1 MPVRDEKKKSPSQNL
16 EQFLE
21 VELLHSLGCYGD
33 ATASAGRFDFD
44 GIWECEG
51 ALERTRDLNRLLDE
65 LRDDPR
71 EDVRHPDPALD
82 FEGERDDEGNL
93 PDHKLGLLLDTQKC
107 RERLRR
113 ITDFYSTGITALD
126 DLLEASSTEREAPPE
141 PLERLGTGLF
151 WDREPASSNW
161 QVNRSFWTRLD
172 PDQTEEE
179 DRWKQPLSEGETR
192 RIEGKRARFRER
204 REAVESALKP
214 QLTYRGE
221 WSPERANDHAEAL
234 LAMDLR
240 KTGSAEDCVTPGFVI
255 QCLVAAHLRMHAV
268 EHFLSLPFEEAM
280 KKSSVNI
287 EETLQKLQEAEALN
301 TFVYVVSR
309 SMPWLFASAGG
320 QRQKVFDICRNGF
333 GAGEEKRPDDDLPEN
348 GREVFSAFWRSQ
360 RLALL
365 ALHRRAFGHSLRDA
379 LDMESFNDSAFKD
392 FHKLQRLLRVQRRMF
407 DERTKGRNE
416 RIRPLDFVDGLDA
429 LAETHIGDLYRSDH
443 AHPVA
448 LKHFCDAVDRLDH
461 LSKDL
466 LKRDRTKRP
475 RDPSTR
481 VAEMIF
487 GDLEEGP
494 HKVACYLQDS
504 RWRVHLM
511 MSKGKGFYE
520 AGNLKRSVKWLLRSW
535 GAFLVL
541 LYHEE
546 GGLYQSVGPDKRR
559 KLTQAK
565 LVETFSD
572 IDEAVRGLSVIKNEP
587 DFSKPDLARVLEPI
601 VKRAKKTAIDES
613 LRVIGSEI
621 LLRLGH
627 VLFVLRLDAEGGK
640 EKHRLASICLDRA
653 EELDPSSILVL
664 ADQLKITHRR
674 QLPGDALDPK
684 DIESPE
690 HQWPYGRGN
699 PEQLIRV
706 IEYDLLRWLATKQK
720 EPSSGSQPVGKVK
733 PESPVTDR
741 GQDRRVAR
749 ELIAGLL
756 THTDSINVR
765 QAQVYRYLMQPKRP
779 ARSIS
784 PAESWSATG
793 RSRSHDVSEEPAIEF
808 ICLRRYSSFF
818 PFVPRPSAF
827 RSLGGGYLLR
837 LHHKDGDCDAPFGIA
852 VDPGPDFID
861 NLYRCGFGLGD
872 VNMVILTHDHPDHS
886 VDLAPILSLMGYRM
900 KHGDDTF
907 KPPVREHPEI
917 PVRRMLIVGNESV
930 ARQLRFFNKPHRSEI
945 DAEDPKRPDA
955 LQIVSFDEFDG
966 FFRETM
972 ARRER
977 DELPEVA
984 IPEQLRLK
992 PVVSIRH
999 SDGYGML
1006 AYGFRLS
1013 LGEDGPSIGFTG
1025 DTGGFMLM
1033 NDGKDPQKRWG
1044 IEPFDPHGTM
1054 ALCGHQTWREHWAPV
1069 LDSDVLIPHVSG
1081 LPLSQLLVLANN
1093 GRAEIDWSKDKQGKQ
1108 RSDELRGFWEGLERT
1123 IREQVT
1129 FAFWLPKKDGEVS
1142 LPLEPI
1148 EAGTRWPKGHL
1159 YLIGLLEFARAYKEE
1174 RERLDR
1180 PGLLLVGELREELGS
1195 LRGKIANALNDEI
1208 FEAAA
1213 ANGSEAE
1220 GGCRAL
1226 TTDVGLRLMIR
1237 RPNGKTQV
1245 SVLCSTC
1252 DLDNDR
1258 TRLERFHPP
1267 PEIREVNVKGEN
1279 EGMFYNC
1286 SNHDPSR
1293 QTDPVFI
1300 ERVERYDV
1308 FSANPTP

>member
-1 MPVRDEKKKSPSQNL
+1 MPVKVEKKKGPAQNL

-21 VELLHSLGCYGD
+21 VEFLHSLGCYGD
-33 ATASAGRFDFD
+33 ARASADESDFQ
-44 GIWECEG
+44 GIWDCEG
-51 ALERTRDLNRLLDE
+51 ALERTRDLNCLLDE
-65 LRDDPR
+65 LRDDPG
-71 EDVRHPDPALD
+71 EPVRHPDPSLD
-82 FEGERDDEGNL
+82 AEGEKDEDGN
-93 PDHKLGLLLDTQKC
+93 GLLLGTQKC

-113 ITDFYSTGITALD
+113 ITDFYSTGITALN
-126 DLLEASSTEREAPPE
+126 DLLEASRTARADPPE
-141 PLERLGTGLF
+141 PLERLGTCLF

-161 QVNRSFWTRLD
+161 QVNEDFWTRLD
-172 PDQTEEE
+172 REQTDEE
-179 DRWKQPLSEGETR
+179 DRWKKPLSEGERR
-192 RIEGKRARFRER
+192 RIEGKRARFEER
-204 REAVESALKP
+204 RSAVESALKP

-221 WSPERANDHAEAL
+221 WSPKRADVHAKAL
-234 LAMDLR
+234 LEMDLR
-240 KTGSAEDCVTPGFVI
+240 RTASAEECVTPGFVI

-268 EHFLSLPFEEAM
+268 EHFLSLPFEDAM
-280 KKSSVNI
+280 TMSSVNV
-287 EETLQKLQEAEALN
+287 EEILQKLQEAEALN

-309 SMPWLFASAGG
+309 SMPWLFATAGG
-320 QRQKVFDICRNGF
+320 QRQEVFDICRKGF
-333 GAGEEKRPDDDLPEN
+333 GAGEAPGEDDKVPEN
-348 GREVFSAFWRSQ
+348 GRRVFSSFWRSQ
-360 RLALL
+360 RLAFL

-379 LDMESFNDSAFKD
+379 LDKESFNDSAFKD
-392 FHKLQRLLRVQRRMF
+392 FHKLQRLLRVQRRML
-407 DERTKGRNE
+407 DERTEIAND
-416 RIRPLDFVDGLDA
+416 RIRPLDFVAGLDA

-466 LKRDRTKRP
+466 LKRDKEKRG
-475 RDPSTR
+475 RDRSTR
-481 VAEMIF
+481 EAEEIF

-546 GGLYQSVGPDKRR
+546 GGLYEASPSGKRR
-559 KLTQAK
+559 KLSQPK
-565 LVETFSD
+565 LVETFAD
-572 IDEAVRGLSVIKNEP
+572 IDEAVERLSVIKNDP
-587 DFSKPDLARVLEPI
+587 DFSKPDLARALGPI
-601 VKRAKKTAIDES
+601 VERAKKTDIPKP

-627 VLFVLRLDAEGGK
+627 VLFVLRLDARDGK
-640 EKHRLASICLDRA
+640 EEHELAAGCLDQA
-653 EELDPSSILVL
+653 KELDDSSILVL
-664 ADQLKITHRR
+664 ADQLKIEHRR
-674 QLPGDALDPK
+674 EQQLK
-684 DIESPE
+684 SEEIYSPE
-690 HQWPYGRGN
+690 RQWPYGRGN

-720 EPSSGSQPVGKVK
+720 EPSSGAPEA
-733 PESPVTDR
+733 ESPVTER

-749 ELIAGLL
+749 ELISGLL

-779 ARSIS
+779 ARNIS
-784 PAESWSATG
+784 PAESWSV
-793 RSRSHDVSEEPAIEF
+793 SRSALRDDVSEEPAIEF
-808 ICLRRYSSFF
+808 VCLRRYSSFF

-837 LHHKDGDCDAPFGIA
+837 LHHKDEACPGPFGIA

-907 KPPVREHPEI
+907 KPPVRGRPES

-977 DELPEVA
+977 DEQPEVA
-984 IPEQLRLK
+984 IPDQLRLR

-1025 DTGGFMLM
+1025 DTGGFMLKK
-1033 NDGKDPQKRWG
+1033 DGKAPEDPWE
-1044 IEPFDPHGTM
+1044 IEPNDPHRTM
-1054 ALCGHQTWREHWAPV
+1054 ELCGHQTWQEHWAPV

-1081 LPLSQLLVLANN
+1081 LPLAQLLVLANDGLPAIN
-1093 GRAEIDWSKDKQGKQ
+1093 WKKEKDPEGRK
-1108 RSDELRGFWEGLERT
+1108 RSEDLRRFWEGLEET
-1123 IREQVT
+1123 IRKQVT
-1129 FAFWLPKKDGEVS
+1129 FAFWLPRNKGKVS

-1148 EAGTRWPKGHL
+1148 HDGTKWPKGHL

-1174 RERLDR
+1174 RKRLNR

-1208 FEAAA
+1208 FEACAPDD
-1213 ANGSEAE
+1213 GDAE
-1220 GGCRAL
+1220 RCRAL
-1226 TTDVGLRLMIR
+1226 TTDVGLRLMIK

>member
-1 MPVRDEKKKSPSQNL
+1 MPVKVEKKKRGPSANL
-16 EQFLE
+16 EKFLE
-21 VELLHSLGCYGD
+21 VEFLHSLGCYRD
-33 ATASAGRFDFD
+33 ARVGGEEFDFE
-44 GIWECEG
+44 GINDVRG
-51 ALERTRDLNRLLDE
+51 ALERTRDLNWLLDE
-65 LRDDPR
+65 RRDDPER
-71 EDVRHPDPALD
+71 KERHPDPALD
-82 FEGERDDEGNL
+82 PEAEEDEDGNL
-93 PDHKLGLLLDTQKC
+93 PPHRLGLLLDTEEC
-107 RERLRR
+107 RKRLRR
-113 ITDFYSTGITALD
+113 ITDFYSTGITALN
-126 DLLEASSTEREAPPE
+126 DLLEAAETNREDPPE
-141 PLERLGTGLF
+141 DLERLGTCLF
-151 WDREPASSNW
+151 WDREPASSNSE
-161 QVNRSFWTRLD
+161 VNQAFWTRLD
-172 PDQTEEE
+172 QEQTEEKE
-179 DRWKQPLSEGETR
+179 RWATPLTTGER
-192 RIEGKRARFRER
+192 RRVEGKRARFQER
-204 REAVESALKP
+204 RKAVEAALKP
-214 QLTYRGE
+214 KLTHRGE
-221 WSPERANDHAEAL
+221 WTPEKAGEHAKAV

-240 KTGSAEDCVTPGFVI
+240 APSGGEDCVTPGFVLE
-255 QCLVAAHLRMHAV
+255 CLVGAHLRMHAV
-268 EHFLSLPFEEAM
+268 ERFLSLPFEEAM
-280 KKSSVNI
+280 TMSSVDVD
-287 EETLQKLQEAEALN
+287 ETLQRLQEAEALN

-309 SMPWLFASAGG
+309 SMPWLFSTDSER
-320 QRQKVFDICRNGF
+320 RQEVLEICRKGF
-333 GAGEEKRPDDDLPEN
+333 GAGEGPQPDPKVPEN
-348 GREVFSAFWRSQ
+348 GRRVFSAFWRSQ

-379 LDMESFNDSAFKD
+379 LDNEAFNDSAFKD
-392 FHKLQRLLRVQRRMF
+392 FHKLQRLLRVQRRML
-407 DERTKGRNE
+407 DERNEKEKE
-416 RIRPLDFVDGLDA
+416 RIRALDFVAGLDA

-448 LKHFCDAVDRLDH
+448 LKHFCDAVDRLDQ
-461 LSKDL
+461 LSRVL
-466 LKRDRTKRP
+466 LKRDREERP
-475 RDPSTR
+475 RDPLR
-481 VAEMIF
+481 REEEKIF

-494 HKVACYLQDS
+494 HKVASYLKDS

-520 AGNLKRSVKWLLRSW
+520 AGNLKRSVKWLLKSW

-541 LYHEE
+541 LYYEE
-546 GGLYQSVGPDKRR
+546 GSLHEWTDSGRRR
-559 KLTQAK
+559 KLSQPGDPFDEIAK
-565 LVETFSD
+565 AVE
-572 IDEAVRGLSVIKNEP
+572 RLSVIKNDP
-587 DFSKPDLARVLEPI
+587 DFSKPDLARWLEEVLAQAARMDIPP
-601 VKRAKKTAIDES
+601 R
-613 LRVIGSEI
+613 LRVIASEI

-627 VLFVLRLDAEGGK
+627 VLFVLRLDAKGG
-640 EKHRLASICLDRA
+640 EEEHALAAICLDRA
-653 EELDPSSILVL
+653 EQLDPSSTLVL
-664 ADQLKITHRR
+664 ADQLKIAHRR
-674 QLPGDALDPK
+674 QLPGNALDAK
-684 DIESPE
+684 DIRSPE
-690 HQWPYGRGN
+690 RQWPYGRGN

-706 IEYDLLRWLATKQK
+706 IEYDLLRWLATKRK
-720 EPSSGSQPVGKVK
+720 EPRSGSGHKK
-733 PESPVTDR
+733 AERPVTDQ

-749 ELIAGLL
+749 ELISGLL

-765 QAQVYRYLMQPKRP
+765 QAQVYRYLMQPKRA

-784 PAESWSATG
+784 PAESWRVSGCAP
-793 RSRSHDVSEEPAIEF
+793 RNDVSEEPAIEF

-837 LHHKDGDCDAPFGIA
+837 LHHKDRNCDAPFGIA

-886 VDLAPILSLMGYRM
+886 VDLTPILSLMGYRM
-900 KHGDDTF
+900 KHGDRTF

-977 DELPEVA
+977 DEQPEVA
-984 IPEQLRLK
+984 IPDQLRLK

-1033 NDGKDPQKRWG
+1033 KGGKNPKDRWE
-1044 IEPFDPHGTM
+1044 IEPFDPHRTM
-1054 ALCGHQTWREHWAPV
+1054 ELCGHQTWREHWAPV

-1081 LPLSQLLVLANN
+1081 LPLAQLLVLAND
-1093 GRAEIDWSKDKQGKQ
+1093 GLPAIDWENEKDPEGKK
-1108 RSDELRGFWEGLERT
+1108 RSDDLRRFWEGLEET
-1123 IREQVT
+1123 IRKQVS
-1129 FAFWLPKKDGEVS
+1129 FAFWLPRNKGMVS

-1148 EAGTRWPKGHL
+1148 HDGTRWPKGHL

-1180 PGLLLVGELREELGS
+1180 PGLLLIGELREELGS

-1208 FEAAA
+1208 FEAAP
-1213 ANGSEAE
+1213 ANGPKDGE
-1220 GGCRAL
+1220 GCRAL
-1226 TTDVGLRLMIR
+1226 TTDVGLRLMIK

-1258 TRLERFHPP
+1258 TRQERFHPP

-1308 FSANPTP
+1308 FSANPT

>member
-1 MPVRDEKKKSPSQNL
+1 MPPTIEKKKGPTQNL

-21 VELLHSLGCYGD
+21 VEFLHSLGCYGD
-33 ATASAGRFDFD
+33 AKASGEEFDFD
-44 GIWECEG
+44 GIWDGEG
-51 ALERTRDLNRLLDE
+51 ALERTKDLNCLLDA
-65 LRDDPR
+65 LRDDPG
-71 EDVRHPDPALD
+71 EPVRHPDPSLGPK
-82 FEGERDDEGNL
+82 GEKDEDGN
-93 PDHKLGLLLDTQKC
+93 GLLLGTQKC
-107 RERLRR
+107 RDRLRR

-126 DLLEASSTEREAPPE
+126 DLLEASQTGREDAAE
-141 PLERLGTGLF
+141 PLERLGTCLF
-151 WDREPASSNW
+151 WDREPASSNR
-161 QVNRSFWTRLD
+161 QVNMEFWVRLD
-172 PDQTEEE
+172 DEQTDEE
-179 DRWKQPLSEGETR
+179 DRWKTPLSEGERR
-192 RIEGKRARFRER
+192 RIEGKRARFQER
-204 REAVESALKP
+204 RKAVESALKP

-221 WSPERANDHAEAL
+221 WSPARADDHAKAL

-240 KTGSAEDCVTPGFVI
+240 KTGSTEDCVTPGFVI

-280 KKSSVNI
+280 TMSSVNV

-309 SMPWLFASAGG
+309 SMPWLFATAGG
-320 QRQKVFDICRNGF
+320 QRQEVFDICRDGF
-333 GAGEEKRPDDDLPEN
+333 GAGKDQPADDDAPEN
-348 GREVFSAFWRSQ
+348 GRRVFSAFWRSQ

-379 LDMESFNDSAFKD
+379 LDKEAFNDSAFKD
-392 FHKLQRLLRVQRRMF
+392 FHKLQRLLRVQRRSL
-407 DERTKGRNE
+407 DERKDDGNE
-416 RIRPLDFVDGLDA
+416 RIRPLDFVAGLDA

-466 LKRDRTKRP
+466 LKRDKEKRSGD
-475 RDPSTR
+475 RSTR
-481 VAEMIF
+481 EEEAIF
-487 GDLEEGP
+487 GALEEGP

-520 AGNLKRSVKWLLRSW
+520 AGNLKRSVKWLLKSW

-541 LYHEE
+541 LHHER
-546 GGLYQSVGPDKRR
+546 GGLHQTTGSGDGR
-559 KLTQAK
+559 KLTEPK
-565 LVETFSD
+565 LVERFEH
-572 IDEAVRGLSVIKNEP
+572 IDEAVRRLSVIKNDP
-587 DFSKPDLARVLEPI
+587 DFSKPDLARLLEPI
-601 VKRAKKTAIDES
+601 VEEAQETEIPES

-627 VLFVLRLDAEGGK
+627 VLFVLRLDAKDGK
-640 EKHRLASICLDRA
+640 EEHRLAEACLDRA
-653 EELDPSSILVL
+653 RELDDSSILVL
-664 ADQLKITHRR
+664 ADQLKIKHRR
-674 QLPGDALDPK
+674 AHQMKPDE
-684 DIESPE
+684 IFSPE
-690 HQWPYGRGN
+690 RQWPYGRGN

-706 IEYDLLRWLATKQK
+706 IEYDLLRWLATKKK
-720 EPSSGSQPVGKVK
+720 EPSSGSEEAIAGSK
-733 PESPVTDR
+733 PESPVTKR

-749 ELIAGLL
+749 ELISGLL

-765 QAQVYRYLMQPKRP
+765 QAQVHRYLMQPKRP

-784 PAESWSATG
+784 PAESWQVSGSAL
-793 RSRSHDVSEEPAIEF
+793 RDDASEEPAIEF

-837 LHHKDGDCDAPFGIA
+837 LHHKDRNCDAPFGVA

-907 KPPVREHPEI
+907 KPPVRGNPDS
-917 PVRRMLIVGNESV
+917 PVRRLLIVGNESV

-945 DAEDPKRPDA
+945 GADDPKRPDA
-955 LQIVSFDEFDG
+955 LQIVSFDEFEG

-1025 DTGGFMLM
+1025 DTGGFLLKKE
-1033 NDGKDPQKRWG
+1033 DEDSETPWE
-1044 IEPFDPHGTM
+1044 IEPNDPHRTM

-1081 LPLSQLLVLANN
+1081 LPLSQLLVLAND
-1093 GRAEIDWSKDKQGKQ
+1093 GLPKIDWGRDKKGKE
-1108 RSDELRGFWEGLERT
+1108 RSDDLRRFWEGLEEA
-1123 IREQVT
+1123 IRQQVT
-1129 FAFWLPKKDGEVS
+1129 FAFWLPEKDGAVS

-1208 FEAAA
+1208 FEASAMERS
-1213 ANGSEAE
+1213 GSYEDE
-1220 GGCRAL
+1220 DGCRAL
-1226 TTDVGLRLMIR
+1226 TTDVGLRLMIK

-1258 TRLERFHPP
+1258 TRLERFHSPQ
-1267 PEIREVNVKGEN
+1267 EIREVNVKGEN

-1308 FSANPTP
+1308 FSANPNP

>member
-1 MPVRDEKKKSPSQNL
+1 MPVKIAKKKRRPEDNL
-16 EQFLE
+16 EKFLE
-21 VELLHSLGCYGD
+21 VEFLHSLGCYRD
-33 ATASAGRFDFD
+33 AKRGADKFSFN
-44 GIWECEG
+44 GIYDVQE
-51 ALERTRDLNRLLDE
+51 ALRRTRDLNWLLDE
-65 LRDDPR
+65 RRDRPNE
-71 EDVRHPDPALD
+71 EDRHPDPALD
-82 FEGERDDEGNL
+82 PEGKMDRKRRL
-93 PDHKLGLLLDTQKC
+93 PKHELGLLLDSEDC
-107 RERLRR
+107 RKRLRR
-113 ITDFYSTGITALD
+113 ITDFYSTGITALN
-126 DLLEASSTEREAPPE
+126 DLLEAARTKRSRSPAD
-141 PLERLGTGLF
+141 LERLGTCLF
-151 WDREPASSNW
+151 WDREPATSNW
-161 QVNRSFWTRLD
+161 EVNLDFSSRLAK
-172 PDQTEEE
+172 TKSKR
-179 DRWKQPLSEGETR
+179 RWAQPLTAGEQR
-192 RIEGKRARFRER
+192 RIEGKRARFEER
-204 REAVESALKP
+204 RKAVESALKP
-214 QLTYRGE
+214 KLTRRGE
-221 WSPERANDHAEAL
+221 WSPKKAGEHAGAL
-234 LAMDLR
+234 LTMDLQASS
-240 KTGSAEDCVTPGFVI
+240 GEEDCVTPGFVI
-255 QCLVAAHLRMHAV
+255 ECLVAAHLRMHAV
-268 EHFLSLPFEEAM
+268 ERFLSLPFEEAM
-280 KKSSVNI
+280 TMSSVNVD
-287 EETLQKLQEAEALN
+287 ETLVHLQEAEALN

-309 SMPWLFASAGG
+309 GMPWLFAGTEE
-320 QRQKVFDICRNGF
+320 QREEVFEICRDGF
-333 GAGEEKRPDDDLPEN
+333 GAGKRPTGDDEVPEN
-348 GREVFSAFWRSQ
+348 RPTVFDAFWRSQ

-379 LDMESFNDSAFKD
+379 LDNEAFNDSAFKD
-392 FHKLQRLLRVQRRMF
+392 FHKLQRLLRVQRRNI
-407 DERTKGRNE
+407 DERTGGVE
-416 RIRPLDFVDGLDA
+416 GTVHPLDFVAGLDA

-448 LKHFCDAVDRLDH
+448 LKHFCDAVDRLDQ
-461 LSKDL
+461 LSEELMKRERRKEVFCYPLGPELEEDRDL
-466 LKRDRTKRP
+466 K
-475 RDPSTR
+475 
-481 VAEMIF
+481 
-487 GDLEEGP
+487 EGP
-494 HKVACYLQDS
+494 HMVASYLQDS

-520 AGNLKRSVKWLLRSW
+520 SGNLKRSVKWLLKSW
-535 GAFLVL
+535 SALLVL
-541 LYHEE
+541 IYHEE
-546 GGLYQSVGPDKRR
+546 GDLYELQKPKPKKLSKARTKASFTEIDAAVW
-559 KLTQAK
+559 KLT
-565 LVETFSD
+565 
-572 IDEAVRGLSVIKNEP
+572 VIKNDP
-587 DFSKPDLARVLEPI
+587 DFSKPDLAKVLEPI
-601 VKRAKKTAIDES
+601 VKRAEETHIPPH
-613 LRVIGSEI
+613 LRIIASEI

-627 VLFVLRLDAEGGK
+627 VLFVLRLDTKNGK
-640 EKHRLASICLDRA
+640 ERHALAAKCLDQAKR
-653 EELDPSSILVL
+653 LDKSSTLVL
-664 ADQLKITHRR
+664 ADQLKIAHRR
-674 QLPGDALDPK
+674 NKQLKPQQ
-684 DIESPE
+684 IYSPE
-690 HQWPYGRGN
+690 RQWPYGRGN

-706 IEYDLLRWLATKQK
+706 IEYDLLRWLATKKK
-720 EPSSGSQPVGKVK
+720 EASSGTKNA
-733 PESPVTDR
+733 ESPVTER

-749 ELIAGLL
+749 ELISGLL

-765 QAQVYRYLMQPKRP
+765 QAQVYRYLMQPKRA

-784 PAESWSATG
+784 PAESWRATG
-793 RSRSHDVSEEPAIEF
+793 CPNSDDISEEPAIEF

-837 LHHKDGDCDAPFGIA
+837 LHHKDRNCDAPFGIA

-886 VDLAPILSLMGYRM
+886 VDLTPILSLMGYRM

-930 ARQLRFFNKPHRSEI
+930 ARQLRFFNKAHRSEI
-945 DAEDPKRPDA
+945 DAENPKRPDA

-972 ARRER
+972 ALRER
-977 DELPEVA
+977 DEQPEVA
-984 IPEQLRLK
+984 IPDQLRLK

-1025 DTGGFMLM
+1025 DTGGFMLKK
-1033 NDGKDPQKRWG
+1033 DGKEPEEPWE
-1044 IEPFDPHGTM
+1044 IEPNDPHRTM
-1054 ALCGHQTWREHWAPV
+1054 ELCGHQTWREHWAPV

-1081 LPLSQLLVLANN
+1081 LPLAQLLVLAND
-1093 GRAEIDWSKDKQGKQ
+1093 GLPAIDWEKEKEEDLKGKK
-1108 RSDELRGFWEGLERT
+1108 RSEDLRRFWDGLEDT
-1123 IREQVT
+1123 IRKQVS
-1129 FAFWLPKKDGEVS
+1129 FAFWLPRNKGEVS

-1148 EAGTRWPKGHL
+1148 EDGTKWPKGHL

-1208 FEAAA
+1208 FEACASDDGAA
-1213 ANGSEAE
+1213 ER
-1220 GGCRAL
+1220 CRAL
-1226 TTDVGLRLMIR
+1226 TTDVGLRLMIK

-1293 QTDPVFI
+1293 QTDPVFL

>member
-1 MPVRDEKKKSPSQNL
+1 MPTASAKKKQRPSENL

-21 VELLHSLGCYGD
+21 VEFLHSLGCYRD
-33 ATASAGRFDFD
+33 ARLAAEEIDFQ
-44 GIWECEG
+44 GINDVQG
-51 ALERTRDLNRLLDE
+51 ALERTRDLNWLLDE
-65 LRDDPR
+65 RRDDPKR
-71 EDVRHPDPALD
+71 KDRHPDPALD
-82 FEGERDDEGNL
+82 PAGEEDEEGNL
-93 PDHKLGLLLDTQKC
+93 PRHELGLLLDTEEC
-107 RERLRR
+107 RKRLRR

-126 DLLEASSTEREAPPE
+126 DLLEAARTQRDKPPQ
-141 PLERLGTGLF
+141 PLELFGTCLF
-151 WDREPASSNW
+151 WDREPASSNSE
-161 QVNRSFWTRLD
+161 VNQDFWTRLNRER
-172 PDQTEEE
+172 TKEKE
-179 DRWKQPLSEGETR
+179 RWAAPLTTGER
-192 RIEGKRARFRER
+192 RRVEGKRARFQER
-204 REAVESALKP
+204 RKAVESALKP
-214 QLTYRGE
+214 KLTHRGE
-221 WSPERANDHAEAL
+221 WPPKKAGRHAEAL

-240 KTGSAEDCVTPGFVI
+240 NPGGEEDCVTPGFVI
-255 QCLVAAHLRMHAV
+255 ECLVAAHLRMHAV
-268 EHFLSLPFEEAM
+268 EQFLSLPFEEAM
-280 KKSSVNI
+280 TMSSVNVD
-287 EETLQKLQEAEALN
+287 ETLQKLQEAEALN
-301 TFVYVVSR
+301 TFVYTVSR
-309 SMPWLFASAGG
+309 GMPWLFSTDSA
-320 QRQKVFDICRNGF
+320 QRQEVFDICREGF
-333 GAGEEKRPDDDLPEN
+333 GAGEDHTHDDDVPEN
-348 GREVFSAFWRSQ
+348 GRRVFKAFWRSQ

-379 LDMESFNDSAFKD
+379 LDNEAFNDSAFKD
-392 FHKLQRLLRVQRRMF
+392 FHKLQRLLRVQRRTL
-407 DERTKGRNE
+407 DERAEGGTGRVP
-416 RIRPLDFVDGLDA
+416 PLDFVAGLDA

-448 LKHFCDAVDRLDH
+448 LKHFCDAIDRLDQ
-461 LSKDL
+461 LSEDL
-466 LKRDRTKRP
+466 LKRKRQP
-475 RDPSTR
+475 RGET
-481 VAEMIF
+481 IF
-487 GDLEEGP
+487 GELEEGP
-494 HKVACYLQDS
+494 HTVASYLQDS

-520 AGNLKRSVKWLLRSW
+520 AGNLKRSVKWLLKSW
-535 GAFLVL
+535 SAFLVL
-541 LYHEE
+541 LYHEQE
-546 GGLYQSVGPDKRR
+546 GLYEKTSSGRR
-559 KLTQAK
+559 KLSQAK
-565 LVETFSD
+565 LVECFAD
-572 IDEAVRGLSVIKNEP
+572 LDGAVRKLSVIKNDP
-587 DFSKPDLARVLEPI
+587 DFSKPDLERALRPI
-601 VKRAKKTAIDES
+601 VVRAQKMDTPPRLGAIA
-613 LRVIGSEI
+613 SEI

-627 VLFVLRLDAEGGK
+627 VLFVLRLDAEGEK
-640 EKHRLASICLDRA
+640 EQHELASLCLDQA
-653 EELDPSSILVL
+653 NELDDASTLVL
-664 ADQLKITHRR
+664 ADQLKIDHRR
-674 QLPGDALDPK
+674 QKQVKPSTID
-684 DIESPE
+684 SPE
-690 HQWPYGRGN
+690 RQWPYGRGN

-720 EPSSGSQPVGKVK
+720 EPRSGSDEEGS
-733 PESPVTDR
+733 ERPVTER

-765 QAQVYRYLMQPKRP
+765 QAQVYRFLMQPKRP

-784 PAESWSATG
+784 PAESWQASGA
-793 RSRSHDVSEEPAIEF
+793 SRCDQVSEEPAIEF

-837 LHHKDGDCDAPFGIA
+837 LHHKDEACPGPFGIA

-886 VDLAPILSLMGYRM
+886 VDLAPILSLLGYRM

-907 KPPVREHPEI
+907 KPPSRRHE
-917 PVRRMLIVGNESV
+917 PVRRLLIVGNESV
-930 ARQLRFFNKPHRSEI
+930 TRQLRFFNKPHISEI
-945 DAEDPKRPDA
+945 GAGEPKRPDA
-955 LQIVSFDEFDG
+955 IQVVSFDEFDG

-972 ARRER
+972 ALRER
-977 DELPEVA
+977 DEQPEVA
-984 IPEQLRLK
+984 IPDQLRLK

-999 SDGYGML
+999 SDSYGML

-1013 LGEDGPSIGFTG
+1013 LGENGPSIGFTG
-1025 DTGGFMLM
+1025 DTGGFLL
-1033 NDGKDPQKRWG
+1033 QKEG
-1044 IEPFDPHGTM
+1044 EEEPWEIGPYDQHKTM
-1054 ALCGHQTWREHWAPV
+1054 ELCGNQTWREHWAPV

-1081 LPLSQLLVLANN
+1081 LPLSQLLVLAND
-1093 GRAEIDWSKDKQGKQ
+1093 GQPEIDWEGDPQGRK
-1108 RSDELRGFWEGLERT
+1108 RSEDLRRFWEGLEQT
-1123 IREQVT
+1123 IRKQVT
-1129 FAFWLPKKDGEVS
+1129 FAFWLPQRDGLVS

-1159 YLIGLLEFARAYKEE
+1159 YLIGLLEFARAYKQE

-1195 LRGKIANALNDEI
+1195 LRGKIANSLNDEI
-1208 FEAAA
+1208 FEAHASS
-1213 ANGSEAE
+1213 GD
-1220 GGCRAL
+1220 GCRAL
-1226 TTDVGLRLMIR
+1226 TTDIGLRLMIK

-1293 QTDPVFI
+1293 QAHPVFI